1 MTKQLNEVQM
11 TWITVFADELGRL
24 LRGHSTEDCLSRT
37 VVNVLV
43 QIDRYMRQFPKPC
56 DAAKAMHF
64 TCKVDFKR
72 DEAKQ
77 RGEGVR
83 HSRVVGQLTRVSDDT
98 GVITEF
104 DIADKSAIDPAT
116 QAADRDEC
124 RRAVNQLRPVVATGV
139 ALTAVFGLNQAEAAD
154 EIGVTREYLSRQ
166 MKQSEREMQR
176 ATKPAA

>member
-1 MTKQLNEVQM
+1 MARQLNEIQM

-24 LRGHSTEDCLSRT
+24 LKGHSADDCLSRQ

-43 QIDRYMRQFPKPC
+43 QIERYMRQFPKPA
-56 DAAKAMHF
+56 DAAAAMHF
-64 TCKVDFKR
+64 SCKVDYQR

-83 HSRVVGQLTRVSDDT
+83 HSRVVGQLTREADDT

-104 DIADKSAIDPAT
+104 DIVDKSAIDPAT
-116 QAADRDEC
+116 QAVDRDEC
-124 RRAVNQLRPVVATGV
+124 RRAVDQLRPVVAAGV
-139 ALTAVFGLNQAEAAD
+139 AMTAVIGLNQAEAAN

-166 MKQSEREMQR
+166 MKKSEREMQR
-176 ATKPAA
+176 VTKPAA

>member
-24 LRGHSTEDCLSRT
+24 LKGHSAEDCLSRQ

-43 QIDRYMRQFPKPC
+43 QIERYMRQFPKPA
-56 DAAKAMHF
+56 DAAAAMHF
-64 TCKVDFKR
+64 SCKVDYQR

-83 HSRVVGQLTRVSDDT
+83 HSRVVGQLTRASDDT

-104 DIADKSAIDPAT
+104 DIVDKSAIDPAT

-124 RRAVNQLRPVVATGV
+124 RRAVDQLRPVVASGV
-139 ALTAVFGLNQAEAAD
+139 ALTAVIGLNQAEAAN

-166 MKQSEREMQR
+166 MKKSEREMQR

>member
-24 LRGHSTEDCLSRT
+24 LRGRSTEDCLSRT

-104 DIADKSAIDPAT
+104 DIADK
-116 QAADRDEC
+116 
-124 RRAVNQLRPVVATGV
+124 RP
-139 ALTAVFGLNQAEAAD
+139 
-154 EIGVTREYLSRQ
+154 
-166 MKQSEREMQR
+166 
-176 ATKPAA
+176 